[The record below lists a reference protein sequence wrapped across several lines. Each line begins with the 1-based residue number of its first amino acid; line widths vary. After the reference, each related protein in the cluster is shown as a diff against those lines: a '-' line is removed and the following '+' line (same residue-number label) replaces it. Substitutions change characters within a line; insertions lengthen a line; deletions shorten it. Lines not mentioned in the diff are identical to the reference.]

1 MRSPTFIKT
10 GEIKEY
16 GSARNPAKW
25 RHFLPTLHDRL
36 DPNVLAR
43 AAEAKRPSFQDKHAL
58 ARALRDAGIPVTTR
72 AMETERVRGKYGNFT
87 VYTML
92 KGERLRGLKSKL
104 HGTLSVDPLVNG
116 VVYAVRIVFPTVHP
130 KRPGDLAEQIHSL
143 TRRINAYAHLRV
155 ILGDSVLPINF
166 AGLYPALGAYVV
178 VSMFPEKLLRVSR
191 NDRGA
196 TPLFHQ
202 MVDEGVYPEKHRDV
216 VRKAETGE
224 YRVFDPLSLMELPEG
239 IFRAFKKLRQTSD
252 PAQAWISSG
261 GASWSDEHGSTF
273 ELHSLNGYTHPTPV
287 TIASTMDSHLAKAM
301 RHPETG
307 AVTARPVNPGIQ
319 QRLDAL
325 MKAGTL
331 IGQGVYGKV
340 FSIQLTKQNQAD
352 LITISASLSNSL
364 SFRSLPR
371 AGGKVVLKVE
381 RLSTLMP
388 LGKRKVMELAGE
400 AYIQQY
406 VHDNAGLP
414 VEVQKRVPSVAP
426 GVYFSGTVAN
436 AYHLICMDH
445 VEGTS
450 LWSAV
455 KRGIVSD
462 QVYNAMVRAVSTML
476 RNGVVH
482 SDLHVMNVV
491 LVKSGNGLRAQVIDF
506 GFASIV
512 PPSMKRSIIKTL
524 NETGSIDS
532 AFRKT
537 GLLNTVNAVKK
548 NYTYYHSNAK
558 LIAELKRLRNIGPKT
573 GIRSHPAQDVK
584 KTARTSKT
592 TKLAKTTKLENTPY
606 ENWGTPTDEISFPS
620 HMNFS
625 QYMKTTKLAKTKAP
639 TKTKA
644 PSKTKARNSPMYPS
658 FPPFPSLTPMNV
670 SYVTARDP
678 RLSTPMGRSRSG
690 SSGSADTAGPVAKK
704 SRS

>member
-1 MRSPTFIKT
+1 MRSTTFIKT
-10 GEIKEY
+10 GHIEEY
-16 GSARNPAKW
+16 GSARNPGKW
-25 RHFLPTLHDRL
+25 RHFLPTLHDPL

-43 AAEAKRPSFQDKHAL
+43 AAEAKRPSFLDNRAL
-58 ARALRDAGIPVTTR
+58 SRALRDAGIPVTTR
-72 AMETERVRGKYGNFT
+72 GMETERVRGKKYGNFT
-87 VYTML
+87 IYTML
-92 KGERLRGLKSKL
+92 KGERLRALKNKL
-104 HGTLSVDPLVNG
+104 HGMLSIDPLANG
-116 VVYAVRIVFPTVHP
+116 VTYAVRIVFPTFHP
-130 KRPGDLAEQIHSL
+130 GHPEHLAEQIHSL
-143 TRRINAYAHLRV
+143 TRRINAYAHLRM
-155 ILGDSVLPINF
+155 ILRDSVLPINF
-166 AGLYPALGAYVV
+166 AGLHPGLGAYIV
-178 VSMFPEKLLRVSR
+178 VSMFPEKLLHVSR
-191 NDRGA
+191 NERGP

-202 MVDEGVYPEKHRDV
+202 MVDEGVYPEKRDV
-216 VRKAETGE
+216 VRKTETGE
-224 YRVFDPLSLMELPEG
+224 YRIFDPLSLMELPKG
-239 IFRAFKKLRQTSD
+239 IYHAFRKLRQTSD
-252 PAQAWISSG
+252 PAQAWVSSG
-261 GASWSDEHGSTF
+261 GASWSAEHGSTF

-287 TIASTMDSHLAKAM
+287 TISSTMDSHLTKVM

-331 IGQGVYGKV
+331 IGQGAYGKV
-340 FSIQLTKQNQAD
+340 FSIKLTTQNQSD
-352 LITISASLSNSL
+352 LITIGASLSNSL
-364 SFRSLPR
+364 SFRPLPR
-371 AGGKVVLKVE
+371 AGKVVLKVE
-381 RLSTLMP
+381 RLPTTIP

-426 GVYFSGTVAN
+426 AVYFSGTVAN

-455 KRGIVSD
+455 KRKVVSD

-491 LVKSGNGLRAQVIDF
+491 LVKSGSSLRAQIIDF

-512 PPSMKRSIIKTL
+512 PPPMKRSIIKTL
-524 NETGSIDS
+524 NETGSIND
-532 AFRKT
+532 AFRET
-537 GLLNTVNAVKK
+537 GLLNTINAVKK

-558 LIAELKRLRNIGPKT
+558 LMGELKRLRDIGPKT
-573 GIRSHPAQDVK
+573 GIRSHPARGV

-592 TKLAKTTKLENTPY
+592 TKLAKTMKLTKTPSF
-606 ENWGTPTDEISFPS
+606 SFPS
-620 HMNFS
+620 
-625 QYMKTTKLAKTKAP
+625 
-639 TKTKA
+639 
-644 PSKTKARNSPMYPS
+644 
-658 FPPFPSLTPMNV
+658 FPSLTPMND

-678 RLSTPMGRSRSG
+678 RLSTPMGRPRSG
-690 SSGSADTAGPVAKK
+690 SSWSAKTAGPVAKK

>member
-10 GEIKEY
+10 GRIEEY

-25 RHFLPTLHDRL
+25 RRFLPTLHDYI
-36 DPNVLAR
+36 DPNVLTR
-43 AAEAKRPSFQDKHAL
+43 AAEAKRPSFQDKRAL

-72 AMETERVRGKYGNFT
+72 GMEIERVRGKYGNYT
-87 VYTML
+87 IYTML
-92 KGERLRGLKSKL
+92 KGERLRALKSKL
-104 HGTLSVDPLVNG
+104 HGMLSVDSLANG
-116 VVYAVRIVFPTVHP
+116 VTYAVRIVFPTFHP
-130 KRPGDLAEQIHSL
+130 NHPEDFAEQIHLL
-143 TRRINAYAHLRV
+143 TRRVNAYAHLRMV
-155 ILGDSVLPINF
+155 LDDSVLPINF
-166 AGLYPALGAYVV
+166 AGLHPPLGAYII
-178 VSMFPEKLLRVSR
+178 VSMFPGKLSRVSR
-191 NDRGA
+191 NDRGP

-202 MVDEGVYPEKHRDV
+202 MVDNGVYPEKRDV
-216 VRKAETGE
+216 VRKTETGE
-224 YRVFDPLSLMELPEG
+224 YRIFDPLSLMELPKG
-239 IFRAFKKLRQTSD
+239 IYRAYRTLRKESD
-252 PAQAWISSG
+252 PARAWVSSG
-261 GASWSDEHGSTF
+261 GASWSAEHGSTF

-287 TIASTMDSHLAKAM
+287 TIASTMDSHLTKAM

-319 QRLDAL
+319 QRLNAL

-331 IGQGVYGKV
+331 IGQGSYGKV

-364 SFRSLPR
+364 SFGPLPR

-381 RLSTLMP
+381 RLSTSVP

-406 VHDNAGLP
+406 VHNNAGLP
-414 VEVQKRVPSVAP
+414 VEIQKRVPSVAP
-426 GVYFSGTVAN
+426 AVYFSGTVAN

-462 QVYNAMVRAVSTML
+462 QVYNAMVRAVSAML

-491 LVKSGNGLRAQVIDF
+491 LVKSGSGLRAQVIDF

-524 NETGSIDS
+524 NATGSIND
-532 AFRKT
+532 AFRET
-537 GLLNTVNAVKK
+537 GLLNAINAVKK

-558 LIAELKRLRNIGPKT
+558 LIAELKRLRGIGPNT
-573 GIRSHPAQDVK
+573 GIQSHPASFRK
-584 KTARTSKT
+584 GK
-592 TKLAKTTKLENTPY
+592 
-606 ENWGTPTDEISFPS
+606 SFPS
-620 HMNFS
+620 FL
-625 QYMKTTKLAKTKAP
+625 T
-639 TKTKA
+639 
-644 PSKTKARNSPMYPS
+644 
-658 FPPFPSLTPMNV
+658 LTPMNV
-670 SYVTARDP
+670 NYVTARDP
-678 RLSTPMGRSRSG
+678 RLSSKTTGRSRSG
-690 SSGSADTAGPVAKK
+690 SSGLAKIVRL
-704 SRS
+704 SGQ